1 MGRAD
6 VGIVLSGWEH
16 THTHKDNRS
25 WSVLGN
31 SRLYRCLSC
40 GLWASIGTM
49 VERRVD
55 MVRLE
60 REDVYD
66 REEVLGRDATS
77 VFPKQSK
84 AATLASASAGQL
96 DADAIREMLGARR
109 FLDSIKKQR
118 GESVDD
124 GTATAPLKP
133 LVEVLREAKEQK
145 EASFAAK
152 WKQMKT
158 GEWGT

>member
-1 MGRAD
+1 
-6 VGIVLSGWEH
+6 
-16 THTHKDNRS
+16 
-25 WSVLGN
+25 
-31 SRLYRCLSC
+31 
-40 GLWASIGTM
+40 M

-109 FLDSIKKQR
+109 FVTEKELDSIKKQR

-158 GEWGT
+158 GETGR